1 MNRVKKGN
9 QRELDASR
17 IERDI
22 LEVANQH
29 GMMGPESGKPA
40 YDALAQKYGDHRDI
54 AQRITAVMQYLM
66 EERYLFPLFDSE
78 GRESRLYARGITPK
92 GSERLKEIRH
102 PIRTWMRKNWFPL
115 AIAAL
120 TTTISV
126 VSMVISLIINTK

>member
-1 MNRVKKGN
+1 MKKVKNGN
-9 QRELDASR
+9 QGELDASR

-22 LEVANQH
+22 LEVANQY

-40 YDALAQKYGDHRDI
+40 HDALTQKYGHDRDM
-54 AQRITAVMQYLM
+54 AQRITAVMQYLI
-66 EERYLFPLFDSE
+66 EERYLFPLFNSE
-78 GRESRLYARGITPK
+78 GQESHLYARGITPK

-120 TTTISV
+120 TATISM